1 MHYDQHCDMEHI
13 VKSLQRLL
21 SRLSALLMVPSCL
34 IAIPAPALSL
44 SVPKTMIDNAVNK
57 KFPKEKYSVKLDNPV
72 LRFNK
77 DKQKIALCGTWAS
90 QLIQKNGDFCID
102 FQPRWN
108 KDTGEIEIAKL
119 QLLKLTAGEDKA
131 LPSSAAIALNSSLL
145 QLLDGT
151 SVYKMPEVVGKHLE
165 SIDIQDSSLR
175 LIF

>member
-1 MHYDQHCDMEHI
+1 M
-13 VKSLQRLL
+13 KRTLKPLL
-21 SRLSALLMVPSCL
+21 LALAFYSANPCH
-34 IAIPAPALSL
+34 ALSL
-44 SVPKTMIDNAVNK
+44 SVPKMLIDNAVSK

-77 DKQKIALCGTWAS
+77 DKQKLELCGTWAS
-90 QLIQKNGDFCID
+90 ALIQKNGDFCID

-108 KDTGEIEIAKL
+108 KDTGDIEIAKL
-119 QLLKLTAGEDKA
+119 HLLKLTAGEDKA
-131 LPSSAAIALNSSLL
+131 LPSSVAAALNSSLL

-165 SIDIQDSSLR
+165 SIDIQDNTLR

>member
-1 MHYDQHCDMEHI
+1 MKRI
-13 VKSLQRLL
+13 LQPLL
-21 SRLSALLMVPSCL
+21 VALAFYSAHAS
-34 IAIPAPALSL
+34 PALSL
-44 SVPKTMIDNAVNK
+44 SVPKMLIDNAVSK

-77 DKQKIALCGTWAS
+77 DTQKIELCGTWAS
-90 QLIQKNGDFCID
+90 PLIQKNGDFCID

-119 QLLKLTAGEDKA
+119 QLLKLTAGENKA
-131 LPSSAAIALNSSLL
+131 LPSSVAGALNSSLL

-175 LIF
+175 LNF

>member
-1 MHYDQHCDMEHI
+1 MKRI
-13 VKSLQRLL
+13 LQPLL
-21 SRLSALLMVPSCL
+21 VGLAFYSAHASH
-34 IAIPAPALSL
+34 ALSL
-44 SVPKTMIDNAVNK
+44 SVPKMLIDNAVSK

-77 DKQKIALCGTWAS
+77 DKQKIELCGTWAS
-90 QLIQKNGDFCID
+90 PLIQKNGDFCID

-119 QLLKLTAGEDKA
+119 HLLKLTAGEDKA
-131 LPSSAAIALNSSLL
+131 LPSSVAGALNSSLL